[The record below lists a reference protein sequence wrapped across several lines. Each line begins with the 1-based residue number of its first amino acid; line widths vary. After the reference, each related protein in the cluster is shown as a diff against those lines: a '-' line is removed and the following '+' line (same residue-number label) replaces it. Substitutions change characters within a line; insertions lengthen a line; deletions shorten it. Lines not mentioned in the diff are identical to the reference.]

1 MSTLD
6 MYSKYNMRGGIDN
19 NYFKPIVVGNK
30 TFIRID
36 GKFID

>member
-6 MYSKYNMRGGIDN
+6 MYSKYNVRGEVNN
-19 NYFKPIVVGNK
+19 NYFKPIVAETK
-30 TFIRID
+30 TFIRKD